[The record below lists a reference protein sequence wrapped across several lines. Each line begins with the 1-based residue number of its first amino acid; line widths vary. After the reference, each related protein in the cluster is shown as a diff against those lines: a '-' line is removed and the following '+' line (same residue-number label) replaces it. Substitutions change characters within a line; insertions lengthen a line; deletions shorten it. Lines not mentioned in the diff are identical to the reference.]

1 VLEFPLACGITA
13 GTPVRI
19 RGVPV
24 GSVLTVNPSLEKVE
38 VLVEVRCAALLTLSA
53 ADATPFMISIVH
65 CMLPPPRIRCL
76 AEKVARAAPTL
87 P

>member
-1 VLEFPLACGITA
+1 MALQCVLEFPLACGIGV

-38 VLVEVRCAALLTLSA
+38 VLVEVSRLQSSHPLLVCSA
-53 ADATPFMISIVH
+53 MVSCMHPCTWVHQDAGAG
-65 CMLPPPRIRCL
+65 L
-76 AEKVARAAPTL
+76 
-87 P
+87 

>member
-1 VLEFPLACGITA
+1 MACGIGV

-38 VLVEVRCAALLTLSA
+38 VLVEVSRVHWSHPLPVCSA
-53 ADATPFMISIVH
+53 MVS
-65 CMLPPPRIRCL
+65 CMHLCTHL
-76 AEKVARAAPTL
+76 HQNAGAVL
-87 P
+87 